1 MPTEM
6 DLTRRVLSGPTMGT
20 RFAVVFFAPTALD
33 IAGLQRALQEAVD
46 LVDTQMS
53 TWKPDSELMQLNRA
67 PVGQWTRVPEQ
78 LFAVLTEALETGD
91 LSGGAFDIAVG
102 DVVAAWG
109 FGPAAGIGTSTGA
122 GRVPAHQAIE
132 LDPLERRV
140 RKLAPVNLD
149 LSGIAKGFGVDELAR
164 VLNGWGV
171 TRYLASIDGEVRAGN
186 AKPDGS
192 AWRVALEGPE
202 PGHRRAAGVILVT
215 DAALATSG
223 DYRHFIERDGV
234 RYAHTID
241 PTSRAPLAGGPASV
255 TVRAPTCMKADAW
268 ATAMMVLGPD
278 RGIALAPGV
287 GIEVLFGQRDEPM
300 IHPSPS
306 L

>member
-1 MPTEM
+1 M
-6 DLTRRVLSGPTMGT
+6 
-20 RFAVVFFAPTALD
+20 
-33 IAGLQRALQEAVD
+33 
-46 LVDTQMS
+46 
-53 TWKPDSELMQLNRA
+53 
-67 PVGQWTRVPEQ
+67 
-78 LFAVLTEALETGD
+78 
-91 LSGGAFDIAVG
+91 
-102 DVVAAWG
+102 
-109 FGPAAGIGTSTGA
+109 
-122 GRVPAHQAIE
+122 
-132 LDPLERRV
+132 

-171 TRYLASIDGEVRAGN
+171 TRYLASIDGEVRAGH

-202 PGHRRAAGVILVT
+202 AGYRRAAGVILVT

-300 IHPSPS
+300 IHLHPASEKEEQT
-306 L
+306 